1 MADKTGDIEQ
11 GLFAG
16 GAKRVVRIAVRGPG
30 NFALGPL
37 LKQFAALAIEEGC
50 RRLVL
55 DLRECSAVDS
65 TFLGVMAGL
74 AGRMN
79 RQGGSRMDVIRVSE
93 KLRDT
98 LSTLGLDRLMALHS
112 SAPDDLAF
120 LPEGTDGLQPL
131 RPKPPP
137 GRGETRRT
145 MIEAHESLSELSE
158 ANARRFKDVLE
169 FLRRDDAS
177 GAAGEGE
184 A

>member
-1 MADKTGDIEQ
+1 
-11 GLFAG
+11 
-16 GAKRVVRIAVRGPG
+16 
-30 NFALGPL
+30 
-37 LKQFAALAIEEGC
+37 
-50 RRLVL
+50 
-55 DLRECSAVDS
+55 
-65 TFLGVMAGL
+65 
-74 AGRMN
+74 
-79 RQGGSRMDVIRVSE
+79 MDVIRVSE

-137 GRGETRRT
+137 GRGETRLT